1 MNNDVAAVI
10 QFIFYLTI
18 SLCFSDLAFYIIR
31 KVIRFS
37 ESLMNTKFNFGKIR
51 VSKGSD

>member
-1 MNNDVAAVI
+1 MSNDLAAVI

-31 KVIRFS
+31 KVLRFS
-37 ESLMNTKFNFGKIR
+37 ESLINTKITFKKIR
-51 VSKGSD
+51 PVKGE